1 MTKARNILQSL
12 PTETKFLAVHRKY
25 IINNDLIGPVRSQNL
40 CILVTCIGVG
50 GQPIPGCN
58 QVLAHASV
66 INGWMNKSKKKYK
79 FVNSSLPTDTYLQTR
94 EPDVMQEPDIT

>member
-1 MTKARNILQSL
+1 LKNRTLENSELVSRQNFVI
-12 PTETKFLAVHRKY
+12 HRKY

-79 FVNSSLPTDTYLQTR
+79 FVVSSLATDTYLQTR